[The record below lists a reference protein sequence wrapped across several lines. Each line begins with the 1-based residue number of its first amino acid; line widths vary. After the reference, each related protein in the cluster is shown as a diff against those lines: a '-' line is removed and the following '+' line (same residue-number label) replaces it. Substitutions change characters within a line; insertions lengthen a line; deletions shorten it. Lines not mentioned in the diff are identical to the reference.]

1 VAKAAGGSESEKFF
15 KETPVKAEFFNFF
28 VPPPRRRIFWEPI
41 SETFIAGG
49 FRRAAAQLWRFCV
62 FWFAAALA
70 ERNRGRDTELLN
82 RGDGMARILVVEDE
96 LKIQQIVRAYLEK
109 EGFEVVTA
117 ADGLKALEAAK
128 ASRPDL
134 IVLDL
139 MLPGLPGE
147 EVLSRLR
154 QTSDVPVIILSAKSS
169 EDERIFGL
177 NIGAD
182 DYLIKPFSP
191 RELVARVLA
200 HLRRSKPAGASRE
213 TRLSFNGGRLAIL
226 PDQHQVLREEQAVN
240 LTPTEFKMLLLLA
253 QAPGRVFSRA
263 QLLEQAQGYS
273 FEGYDRTVDSHIKN
287 LRQKIEP
294 NPNEPLFIQ
303 TVFGVGYKFGGSRDA
318 IGDS

>member
-1 VAKAAGGSESEKFF
+1 MPSFF
-15 KETPVKAEFFNFF
+15 E
-28 VPPPRRRIFWEPI
+28 RISGIF
-41 SETFIAGG
+41 
-49 FRRAAAQLWRFCV
+49 
-62 FWFAAALA
+62 
-70 ERNRGRDTELLN
+70 TELLK
-82 RGDGMARILVVEDE
+82 RGDGMSCILVVEDE

-128 ASRPDL
+128 ENKPDL

-147 EVLSRLR
+147 EVLARVR
-154 QTSDVPVIILSAKSS
+154 QTSDIPVIILSAKSS

-200 HLRRSKPAGASRE
+200 HLRRAKPATGPSP
-213 TRLSFNGGRLAIL
+213 THLSFNQNRLTVL
-226 PDQHQVLREEQAVN
+226 PDQHQVLLGNEEVN
-240 LTPTEFKMLLLLA
+240 LTPTEFKILLLLA
-253 QAPGRVFSRA
+253 QAPGRVFTRA
-263 QLLEQAQGYS
+263 QLLEHVQGYA

-294 NPNEPLFIQ
+294 DLNEPLFIQ
-303 TVFGVGYKFGGSRDA
+303 TVFGVGYKFGGTRDA
-318 IGDS
+318 LGDS